1 MENVIEVDN
10 LQRRY
15 GEFTAVDGIS
25 LHVARGEVYGLLGTN
40 GAGKTSTLEILE
52 GLAAPSAGEVRVL
65 GMDPVAD
72 RVRLRPHTGIMLQ
85 SGGLPR
91 ALSVEET
98 LTMWAGTC
106 TAPLPIDDVLADVQ
120 LTHKREVTV
129 GALSGGEQRRLDL
142 ACALLGN
149 PDVVFLDEPTTGL
162 DPESRR
168 RVWELLRGLKDRG
181 VTIVLTTHYLEEAE
195 FLCDRIAIM
204 HGGRIE
210 VEGTTT
216 ELASTVP
223 STIEFVLH
231 STSAPALPNLPGALV
246 HSTDISEGT
255 KVSVHTSRLQDDASA
270 ILQWAR
276 ERNLELAQFV
286 AQPANLERVFHGVAA
301 TQRTHTTR
309 KDEAAWAR
317 PR

>member
-72 RVRLRPHTGIMLQ
+72 RARVRPHTGIMLQ

-142 ACALLGN
+142 ACALLGS

-309 KDEAAWAR
+309 KDEAA
-317 PR
+317 

>member
-1 MENVIEVDN
+1 MENAIEVRN

-25 LHVARGEVYGLLGTN
+25 LHVARGEAYGLLGTN

-52 GLAAPSAGEVRVL
+52 GLALPTSGEARVL

-72 RVRLRPHTGIMLQ
+72 RARLRPHTGIMLQ

-91 ALSVEET
+91 ALSVGET
-98 LTMWAGTC
+98 LKMWAGTC
-106 TAPLPIDDVLADVQ
+106 TSPQPIDDVLADVQ
-120 LTHKREVTV
+120 LTHKRDVKV

-142 ACALLGN
+142 ACALLGS

-168 RVWELLRGLKDRG
+168 RVWALLRELKSRG
-181 VTIVLTTHYLEEAE
+181 VTTVLTTHYMEEAE

-210 VEGTTT
+210 VEGTTA
-216 ELASTVP
+216 ELTNTVASTI
-223 STIEFVLH
+223 TFVLH
-231 STSAPALPNLPGALV
+231 SATSPALPTLPGSLV
-246 HSTDISEGT
+246 YRNETSDGT
-255 KVSVHTSRLQDDASA
+255 RVSVHTSQLQEDAFA

-276 ERNLELAQFV
+276 EQGVELSQFA
-286 AQPANLERVFHGVAA
+286 AQPASLERVFHGIAEA
-301 TQRTHTTR
+301 KNTHTTG
-309 KDEAAWAR
+309 KDEAA
-317 PR
+317 

>member
-1 MENVIEVDN
+1 
-10 LQRRY
+10 
-15 GEFTAVDGIS
+15 
-25 LHVARGEVYGLLGTN
+25 
-40 GAGKTSTLEILE
+40 
-52 GLAAPSAGEVRVL
+52 
-65 GMDPVAD
+65 
-72 RVRLRPHTGIMLQ
+72 
-85 SGGLPR
+85 
-91 ALSVEET
+91 
-98 LTMWAGTC
+98 MWAGTC

-309 KDEAAWAR
+309 KDEAA
-317 PR
+317 

>member
-15 GEFTAVDGIS
+15 GEFTAVDGLS

-106 TAPLPIDDVLADVQ
+106 TAPLPIDDMLADVQ

-142 ACALLGN
+142 ACALLGS

-309 KDEAAWAR
+309 KDEAA
-317 PR
+317 

>member
-15 GEFTAVDGIS
+15 GEFTAVDGLS

-309 KDEAAWAR
+309 KDEAA
-317 PR
+317 

>member
-120 LTHKREVTV
+120 LTHKRGVTV

-309 KDEAAWAR
+309 KDEAA
-317 PR
+317 

>member
-142 ACALLGN
+142 ACALLGS

-309 KDEAAWAR
+309 KDEAA
-317 PR
+317 

>member
-72 RVRLRPHTGIMLQ
+72 RVRLRPYTGIMLQ

-106 TAPLPIDDVLADVQ
+106 TAPLSIDGVLADVQ

-309 KDEAAWAR
+309 KDEEA
-317 PR
+317 

>member
-1 MENVIEVDN
+1 MENVIEVQN

-25 LHVARGEVYGLLGTN
+25 LHVARGEAYGLLGTN

-52 GLAAPSAGEVRVL
+52 GLAAPTAGEVRVL

-72 RVRLRPHTGIMLQ
+72 RASVRPHTGIMLQ

-120 LTHKREVTV
+120 LTHRRDVKV

-142 ACALLGN
+142 ACALLGS
-149 PDVVFLDEPTTGL
+149 PDVIFLDEPTTGL

-168 RVWELLRGLKDRG
+168 RVWELLRELKSRG

-216 ELASTVP
+216 ELARTVP
-223 STIEFVLH
+223 SSIEFVLP
-231 STSAPALPNLPGALV
+231 SAQVPELPTLPGSLV
-246 HSTDISEGT
+246 HSNETAEGMQ
-255 KVSVHTSRLQDDASA
+255 VAVHTSRLQDDAFA
-270 ILQWAR
+270 ILAWAR
-276 ERNLELAQFV
+276 EHNLELTQFA
-286 AQPANLERVFHGVAA
+286 AQPASLERVFHDIAEA
-301 TQRTHTTR
+301 QNTHTTR
-309 KDEAAWAR
+309 KDEAA
-317 PR
+317 

>member
-142 ACALLGN
+142 ACALLGS

-195 FLCDRIAIM
+195 VLCDRIAIM

-309 KDEAAWAR
+309 KDEAA
-317 PR
+317 

>member
-15 GEFTAVDGIS
+15 GEFTAVDGLS

-106 TAPLPIDDVLADVQ
+106 TAPLPIDDMLADVQ

-309 KDEAAWAR
+309 KDEAA
-317 PR
+317 

>member
-142 ACALLGN
+142 ACALLGS
-149 PDVVFLDEPTTGL
+149 PDVVFLDESTTGL

-195 FLCDRIAIM
+195 VLCDRIAIM

-255 KVSVHTSRLQDDASA
+255 KLSVHTSRLQDDASA

-309 KDEAAWAR
+309 KDEAA
-317 PR
+317 

>member
-204 HGGRIE
+204 HGGRIQ

-309 KDEAAWAR
+309 KDEAA
-317 PR
+317 

>member
-15 GEFTAVDGIS
+15 GEFTAVDGLS

-72 RVRLRPHTGIMLQ
+72 RVRLRPYTGIMLQ

-106 TAPLPIDDVLADVQ
+106 TAPLPIDDVLTDVQ

-309 KDEAAWAR
+309 KDEAA
-317 PR
+317 

>member
-1 MENVIEVDN
+1 MENAIEVRN

-25 LHVARGEVYGLLGTN
+25 LHVARGETYGLLGTN

-52 GLAAPSAGEVRVL
+52 GLALPTSGEARVL

-72 RVRLRPHTGIMLQ
+72 RARLRPHTGIMLQ

-91 ALSVEET
+91 ALSVDET
-98 LTMWAGTC
+98 LKMWAGTC
-106 TAPLPIDDVLADVQ
+106 TSPQPIDDVLADVQ
-120 LTHKREVTV
+120 LTHKRDVKV

-142 ACALLGN
+142 ACALLGS

-168 RVWELLRGLKDRG
+168 RVWALLRELKSRG

-210 VEGTTT
+210 VEGTTAALT
-216 ELASTVP
+216 NTVASTIDFLLP
-223 STIEFVLH
+223 SGQVSE
-231 STSAPALPNLPGALV
+231 LPTLPGSLV
-246 HSTDISEGT
+246 HKEDTSEGVQ
-255 KVSVHTSRLQDDASA
+255 VSVHTSRLQDDAFA
-270 ILQWAR
+270 ILAWAR
-276 ERNLELAQFV
+276 EHNLELTQFA
-286 AQPANLERVFHGVAA
+286 AQPASLERVFHDIAEA
-301 TQRTHTTR
+301 QNTHTTR
-309 KDEAAWAR
+309 KDEAA
-317 PR
+317 

>member
-1 MENVIEVDN
+1 MENVIEVEN

-25 LHVARGEVYGLLGTN
+25 LHVARGEAYGLLGTN

-52 GLAAPSAGEVRVL
+52 GLAPPTAGEARVL

-72 RVRLRPHTGIMLQ
+72 RARLRPHTGIMLQ

-91 ALSVEET
+91 ALSVNET
-98 LTMWAGTC
+98 LKMWAGTC
-106 TAPLPIDDVLADVQ
+106 TAPLPIDGVLTDVQ
-120 LTHKREVTV
+120 LTHKRDVKV

-276 ERNLELAQFV
+276 EQQLELTQFA
-286 AQPANLERVFHGVAA
+286 AQPASLERVFHGIAE
-301 TQRTHTTR
+301 THSADHTHITG
-309 KDEAAWAR
+309 KDEAA
-317 PR
+317 

>member
-142 ACALLGN
+142 ACALLGS

-231 STSAPALPNLPGALV
+231 STSAPALPNLPVALV

-276 ERNLELAQFV
+276 ERNLVLAQFV

-309 KDEAAWAR
+309 KDEVA
-317 PR
+317 

>member
-15 GEFTAVDGIS
+15 GEFTAVDGLS

-72 RVRLRPHTGIMLQ
+72 RARVRPHTGIMLQ

-309 KDEAAWAR
+309 KDEAA
-317 PR
+317 

>member
-72 RVRLRPHTGIMLQ
+72 RARVRPHTGIMLQ

-142 ACALLGN
+142 ACALLGS

-195 FLCDRIAIM
+195 VLCDRIAIM

-210 VEGTTT
+210 VEDTTT

-309 KDEAAWAR
+309 KDEAA
-317 PR
+317 

>member
-142 ACALLGN
+142 ACALLGS

-309 KDEAAWAR
+309 KDEVA
-317 PR
+317 

>member
-149 PDVVFLDEPTTGL
+149 PDVVFLDEPTTGR

-204 HGGRIE
+204 HGGRIQ

-309 KDEAAWAR
+309 KDEAA
-317 PR
+317 

>member
-1 MENVIEVDN
+1 MENAIEVRK

-25 LHVARGEVYGLLGTN
+25 LHVARGEAYGLLGTN

-52 GLAAPSAGEVRVL
+52 GLALPTSGEARVL

-72 RVRLRPHTGIMLQ
+72 RARLRPHTGIMLQ

-91 ALSVEET
+91 ALSVDET
-98 LTMWAGTC
+98 LKMWAGTC
-106 TAPLPIDDVLADVQ
+106 TSPQPIDDVLADVQ
-120 LTHKREVTV
+120 LTHKRDVKV

-142 ACALLGN
+142 ACALLGS

-168 RVWELLRGLKDRG
+168 RVWALLRELKSRG

-210 VEGTTT
+210 VEGTTA
-216 ELASTVP
+216 ELTHTVASTI
-223 STIEFVLH
+223 TFVLH
-231 STSAPALPNLPGALV
+231 SATSPALPTLPGSLV
-246 HSTDISEGT
+246 YRNETSDGT
-255 KVSVHTSRLQDDASA
+255 RVSVHTSRLQDDAFA

-276 ERNLELAQFV
+276 EQGVEISQFA
-286 AQPANLERVFHGVAA
+286 AQPASLERVFHGIAEA
-301 TQRTHTTR
+301 KNTHTTR
-309 KDEAAWAR
+309 KDEAA
-317 PR
+317 

>member
-142 ACALLGN
+142 ACALLGS

-216 ELASTVP
+216 ELTSTVP

-246 HSTDISEGT
+246 RSTDISEGT

-309 KDEAAWAR
+309 KDEAA
-317 PR
+317 

>member
-142 ACALLGN
+142 ACALLG
-149 PDVVFLDEPTTGL
+149 LSL
-162 DPESRR
+162 
-168 RVWELLRGLKDRG
+168 
-181 VTIVLTTHYLEEAE
+181 IH
-195 FLCDRIAIM
+195 I
-204 HGGRIE
+204 
-210 VEGTTT
+210 
-216 ELASTVP
+216 
-223 STIEFVLH
+223 
-231 STSAPALPNLPGALV
+231 
-246 HSTDISEGT
+246 
-255 KVSVHTSRLQDDASA
+255 
-270 ILQWAR
+270 
-276 ERNLELAQFV
+276 
-286 AQPANLERVFHGVAA
+286 
-301 TQRTHTTR
+301 
-309 KDEAAWAR
+309 
-317 PR
+317 

>member
-309 KDEAAWAR
+309 KDEAA
-317 PR
+317 

>member
-72 RVRLRPHTGIMLQ
+72 RARVRPHTGIMLQ

-142 ACALLGN
+142 ACALLGS

-168 RVWELLRGLKDRG
+168 RVWELLRGLKHRG

-195 FLCDRIAIM
+195 YLCDRIAIM

-309 KDEAAWAR
+309 KDEAA
-317 PR
+317 

>member
-142 ACALLGN
+142 ACALLGS
-149 PDVVFLDEPTTGL
+149 PDVVFLDESTTGL

-195 FLCDRIAIM
+195 VLCDRIAIM

-309 KDEAAWAR
+309 KDEAA
-317 PR
+317 